1 MASRLVFC
9 SGAKLM
15 MMEARQLPKLERIT
29 VSCPG
34 AQDPKVVSEWLA
46 KQNKTLNVSR
56 WKLTSFKEIITEK
69 GEVET
74 SL

>member
-1 MASRLVFC
+1 
-9 SGAKLM
+9 M
-15 MMEARQLPKLERIT
+15 MMEARRLPKLERIT
-29 VSCPG
+29 VSCSG
-34 AQDPKVVSEWLA
+34 AQDPKVVLEWLA

-69 GEVET
+69 SEVET